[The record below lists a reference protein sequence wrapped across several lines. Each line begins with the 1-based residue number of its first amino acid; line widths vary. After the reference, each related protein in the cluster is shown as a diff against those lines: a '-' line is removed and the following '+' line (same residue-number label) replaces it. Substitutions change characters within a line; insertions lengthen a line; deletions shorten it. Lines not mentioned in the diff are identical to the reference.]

1 MSMGE
6 ILVILI
12 VAVLVL
18 GPEKLPDA
26 AIQIA
31 KFIKAAKKHID
42 DIKESLDKEV
52 RINEMKE
59 EAKKYKDEFSQYNE
73 NIRKKLSFEEFDEL
87 KKDIFTNNTG
97 PNPNPTT
104 QDYKEIA
111 ADDTAQKDAD
121 KNKEGKDVWRI
132 KTSPCRA

>member
-1 MSMGE
+1 M
-6 ILVILI
+6 
-12 VAVLVL
+12 
-18 GPEKLPDA
+18 PDA
-26 AIQIA
+26 EIQIA
-31 KFIKAAKKHID
+31 KFIKKNKKHID
-42 DIKESLDKEV
+42 DVKESLDKEV

-111 ADDTAQKDAD
+111 ADDTAQKDVD
-121 KNKEGKDVWRI
+121 KNKEGKDV
-132 KTSPCRA
+132 